1 MMLKNISLSNN
12 LKMKKMKKLI
22 TLLGL
27 LGFIITGCEEELT
40 IFPEDSL
47 STPTFFTTEAD
58 FTQAINGAYA
68 PLRSIN
74 NRTKAFLG
82 EMHSDNTYFARN
94 TAFGATEQ
102 QEDLADF
109 AVPTTGGITTNRHVQ
124 DLYVNSYSIIAR
136 ANQILATIDDAEF
149 EGAEKDNIKGQALFL
164 RAYSYFD
171 LGQFFGGVPLH
182 LVPVETREEAALP
195 LSGQDVIFS
204 QVIADVQAA
213 IGLLPTKSNQQPGRV
228 TSGAAQ
234 TLLGNVFMVQQK
246 WSEAETQF
254 RAVVSSGQYEL
265 MANYEDAFS
274 GNSDNKNNIESV
286 FEIQYKEGA
295 EGFSGS
301 FMYSFM
307 PRPMTD
313 VEVGVVMGTS
323 NPQPINGEGNNIPT
337 PDIIAAYEDGD
348 LRKDASIQYVTASES
363 FWEDGVYP
371 VIKKYVEPHSENGN
385 HGMNWPI
392 YRYSEVL
399 LFLAEALEEQG
410 KAEALTHLNTVRA
423 RAGLGDLLSGDL
435 GEAIFNERRVEL
447 AFENKRW
454 LDLVRTGRA
463 VSVITAY
470 GNRIKANPID
480 YYYPAGITPRS
491 NSFSNISLLYGL
503 PASESSLNPNF

>member
-1 MMLKNISLSNN
+1 
-12 LKMKKMKKLI
+12 
-22 TLLGL
+22 
-27 LGFIITGCEEELT
+27 
-40 IFPEDSL
+40 
-47 STPTFFTTEAD
+47 
-58 FTQAINGAYA
+58 
-68 PLRSIN
+68 
-74 NRTKAFLG
+74 
-82 EMHSDNTYFARN
+82 
-94 TAFGATEQ
+94 
-102 QEDLADF
+102 
-109 AVPTTGGITTNRHVQ
+109 
-124 DLYVNSYSIIAR
+124 
-136 ANQILATIDDAEF
+136 
-149 EGAEKDNIKGQALFL
+149 
-164 RAYSYFD
+164 
-171 LGQFFGGVPLH
+171 
-182 LVPVETREEAALP
+182 
-195 LSGQDVIFS
+195 
-204 QVIADVQAA
+204 
-213 IGLLPTKSNQQPGRV
+213 
-228 TSGAAQ
+228 
-234 TLLGNVFMVQQK
+234 
-246 WSEAETQF
+246 
-254 RAVVSSGQYEL
+254 
-265 MANYEDAFS
+265 
-274 GNSDNKNNIESV
+274 
-286 FEIQYKEGA
+286 
-295 EGFSGS
+295 
-301 FMYSFM
+301 M